1 MSDIDKTSAMLSWK
15 PPTYD
20 GGSPLTGYL
29 VEKREGRKP
38 WARVDKISPDLTEYR
53 VKSLTEGADYSFRV
67 TPINKLGNGEALET
81 EATIKPKSLFGKY
94 SYSRSF
100 NSGDYSGADIF
111 ISTFTACL

>member
-1 MSDIDKTSAMLSWK
+1 MSDIDKTSATLSWK
-15 PPTYD
+15 PPTHD

-94 SYSRSF
+94 SLIKVIQLR
-100 NSGDYSGADIF
+100 
-111 ISTFTACL
+111 